1 MFSATESWGLVMTTV
16 SAVIRRGSRV
26 LLVKGTSDGEDAA
39 WFLPGGKVEPGE
51 LLTDA
56 LRREVSE
63 ESGLLVT
70 DVGQLAWVCAM
81 AWRSDDTAGEGFA
94 FVFEVADP
102 GGEPSC
108 ADPDSIVSEAMFFE
122 VDEAVALIER
132 VPWAPM
138 RDPAIAYLTDTVP
151 TGCTF
156 GYRLFPETRTE
167 QLESM
172 VPGRLAHARS
182 SPAT

>member
-1 MFSATESWGLVMTTV
+1 MTTV
-16 SAVIRRGSRV
+16 SAVIRRDSRV
-26 LLVKGTSDGEDAA
+26 LLVKGSADGEDAA

-56 LRREVSE
+56 LRREVRE

-70 DVGQLAWVCAM
+70 DVGELAWVCAM
-81 AWRSDDTAGEGFA
+81 AWRSDDAAGEGFA

-102 GGEPSC
+102 GGEPCC
-108 ADPDSIVSEAMFFE
+108 ADPDSIVSEAAFFP
-122 VDEAVALIER
+122 VDEAVALIGR

-138 RDPAIAYLTDTVP
+138 RDPAIAYLTKTVP
-151 TGCTF
+151 TGSTF
-156 GYRLFPETRTE
+156 GYRLFPKTRTE

-172 VPGRLAHARS
+172 APGPVAHARS
-182 SPAT
+182 SPAS